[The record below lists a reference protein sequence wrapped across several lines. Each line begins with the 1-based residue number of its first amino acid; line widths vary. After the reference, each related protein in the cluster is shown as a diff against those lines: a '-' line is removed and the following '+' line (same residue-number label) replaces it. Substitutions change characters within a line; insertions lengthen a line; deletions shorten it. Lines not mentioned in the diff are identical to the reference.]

1 MTKTIDIKNLV
12 KSFGD
17 KHILQGI
24 DLHVDDGQ
32 TLVVL
37 GRSGVGKSVL
47 IKCMVRLLEPDE
59 GSIHVLE
66 KDVMA
71 IEEGNELDDF
81 RRQVGFLFQA
91 GALYDSMSVEENLRF
106 PLDRLPEKLS
116 ESEVQERIDEVLT
129 GVGLEDARKKMPA
142 ALSGGMKKRIALA
155 RSLIMKPS
163 VMLYDEPTTG
173 LDPITSFEI
182 SQLIEQMQNTYKT
195 TSLIITHDMQCAE
208 ITSDR
213 IVMLKDGVVAVEGD
227 FESLKSNDDP
237 WVKGFF
243 TGRMNNYE

>member
-1 MTKTIDIKNLV
+1 MSKAINIENLV

-17 KHILQGI
+17 EHILRGI
-24 DLHVDDGQ
+24 SLHVDEGQ

-47 IKCMVRLLEPDE
+47 IKCMVRLLDPDE

-71 IEEGNELDDF
+71 IDEGKELDDF

-106 PLDRLPEKLS
+106 PLDRMPERLS
-116 ESEVQERIDEVLT
+116 ESEIQERIDEVLT
-129 GVGLEDARKKMPA
+129 GVGLEDARKTMPS

-182 SQLIEQMQNTYKT
+182 SQLIEQMQKTYKT

-213 IVMLKDGVVAVEGD
+213 IVMINDGVVAVEGD
-227 FESLKSNDDP
+227 YESLKNNDDP

-243 TGRMNNYE
+243 TGKMK

>member
-1 MTKTIDIKNLV
+1 MSKAINIENLV

-17 KHILQGI
+17 EHILRGI
-24 DLHVDDGQ
+24 SLHVDEGQ

-47 IKCMVRLLEPDE
+47 IKCMVRLLDPDE

-71 IEEGNELDDF
+71 IDEGKELDDF

-106 PLDRLPEKLS
+106 PLDRMPERLS
-116 ESEVQERIDEVLT
+116 ESEIQERIDEVLT
-129 GVGLEDARKKMPA
+129 GVGLEDARKTMPS

-182 SQLIEQMQNTYKT
+182 SQLIEQMQKTYKT

-213 IVMLKDGVVAVEGD
+213 IVMINDGVVAVEGD
-227 FESLKSNDDP
+227 YESLKKNDDP

-243 TGRMNNYE
+243 TGKMK